1 MGIKASR
8 IFPCLAAASS
18 ALILAACSAQSAS
31 STAGTSRSSSP
42 APLSVA
48 IATPV
53 TTLDPAQAC
62 DDTSYLVVQQLYDEL
77 VQPEVTGDR
86 TDPSVMRPM
95 LAQSWTITDSGRLY
109 TFDIRKG
116 VQFVN
121 GDPLTAADVVFS
133 LKRDLAANGC
143 GAYIVTGGLTG
154 NIRSIVELSRYVV
167 RIRLARPDP
176 VFLLD
181 LGRQV
186 GIIDQTLLE
195 AHGGL
200 SQAGNTWLASHDVG
214 SGPYELSAYDPES
227 QIVLKARRD
236 YWAGPPKN
244 SRVSLQVVT
253 DPSSLELL
261 VKNGGV
267 NLAIGAPLGD
277 LDNLA
282 RSPGVTVAAI
292 PSLSYINVGFN
303 VSRAPLDN
311 QLVRQ
316 ALTYATPVGQLMTAF
331 GAGYVR
337 AWVGP
342 LLPGQ
347 LFYRPIA
354 DPYSYDIAMAK
365 ALLHQAG
372 VRGASLTLVM
382 SAGEPTEQNIA
393 TVLQSSWAKVGITL
407 HITTVSPA
415 DFMNELNG
423 FKDQLYMITDRA
435 NPDPGFYFG
444 YFVTC
449 GNPFNWSRYCN
460 STVTRLLNQ
469 ARFSTNPAVRAADY
483 HQVQGIVAKQA
494 PYLQLFDLDQ
504 VFVTH
509 GRVSG
514 LVFYYDVTPRFA
526 SMASE
531 SG

>member
-1 MGIKASR
+1 MGIKAR
-8 IFPCLAAASS
+8 RKLICLAAASS
-18 ALILAACSAQSAS
+18 ALILAACSAQSG
-31 STAGTSRSSSP
+31 TPNAGPARSSSP
-42 APLSVA
+42 GPLSVA

-62 DDTSYLVVQQLYDEL
+62 DDTSYLVGQQLYDEL
-77 VQPEVTGDR
+77 VQPEVVGD
-86 TDPSVMRPM
+86 TTNPSVMRPM

-116 VQFVN
+116 VRFVN
-121 GDPLTAADVVFS
+121 GDLLTAADVVFS

-167 RIRLARPDP
+167 QIRLARPDP

-186 GIIDQTLLE
+186 GIIDEALLE

-200 SQAGNTWLASHDVG
+200 SQAGDTWLASHDAG
-214 SGPYELSAYDPES
+214 SGPYELSTYDPES

-244 SRVSLQVVT
+244 SQVTLQVVT
-253 DPSSLELL
+253 DPTSLELL
-261 VKNGGV
+261 VTSGGV
-267 NLAIGAPLGD
+267 NLALGVPLGD
-277 LDNLA
+277 LPTLA
-282 RSPGVTVAAI
+282 KSPGVTVKAM

-303 VSRAPLDN
+303 VTQAPLNN

-316 ALTYATPVGQLMTAF
+316 ALTYATPIGQLVNAF
-331 GAGYVR
+331 GAGYVHT
-337 AWVGP
+337 WVGP

-347 LFYRPIA
+347 LFYRSIA
-354 DPYSYDIAMAK
+354 DPYPYDIAKAK
-365 ALLHQAG
+365 ALLRQAG
-372 VRGASLTLVM
+372 VSHASLTVVM
-382 SAGEPTEQNIA
+382 SAGEQTEQNIA
-393 TVLQSSWAKVGITL
+393 TVLQSSWAKIGVAL
-407 HITTVSPA
+407 HISTVSPA
-415 DFMNELNG
+415 AFMNDLNG

-469 ARFSTNPAVRAADY
+469 ARFSTDPALRAADY

-509 GRVSG
+509 GSVRG
-514 LVFYYDVTPRFA
+514 LVFYYDVTPRFDA
-526 SMASE
+526 MASE